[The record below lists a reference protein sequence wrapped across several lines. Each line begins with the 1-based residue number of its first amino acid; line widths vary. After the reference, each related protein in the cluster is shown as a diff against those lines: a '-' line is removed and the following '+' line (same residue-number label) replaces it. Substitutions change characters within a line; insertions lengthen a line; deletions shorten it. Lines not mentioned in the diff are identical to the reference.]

1 MSYVVG
7 LSGTHGTGKSSIIQG
22 VKGLGYTV
30 NESQLSRAAQKEL
43 GWDKLS
49 HAEESIENMWMLQD
63 AILGAMYDRDFAI
76 SESKELTFVERT
88 PADVWAYTA
97 MWCER
102 LDIDIHSS
110 RARLYRAQCQQ
121 LMHDHYAYFIYVPMT
136 DAVPFKEE
144 PNRADLKSR
153 VFVAKTI
160 EQFLMDA
167 YRPNHFITTTTSECR
182 TAEAAACMELAKFL
196 TGEKRNDND

>member
-22 VKGLGYTV
+22 VKGLGYAV

-49 HAEESIENMWMLQD
+49 RAEESIENMWMLQD

-76 SESKELTFVERT
+76 SKSKELTFVERT

-102 LDIDIHSS
+102 LDIDVHSP
-110 RARLYRAQCQQ
+110 RASLYRAQCQK
-121 LMHDHYAYFIYVPMT
+121 LMQDHYAYFIYVPMT

-167 YRPNHFITTTTSECR
+167 YKPNHFIATTTRECR

-196 TGEKRNDND
+196 TGEKNNDNP